1 MGYIEIPTIDV
12 KLPIYAGTSENVLS
26 RGVGHINASSL
37 PVGGESTHAVLTGHR
52 GLPSALLFTDLDKVK
67 KGDTFYIH
75 SLNKV
80 LAYKVDQIKVVL
92 PNETNDLLVVKNKD
106 YVTLVTCTPYGVNT
120 HRLIVRGERIP
131 FEVKEKEAVVAQ
143 VNPFV
148 VEKWMIGIVIVLLF
162 FIGMFLY
169 FKVKKR

>member
-1 MGYIEIPTIDV
+1 M
-12 KLPIYAGTSENVLS
+12 
-26 RGVGHINASSL
+26 
-37 PVGGESTHAVLTGHR
+37 
-52 GLPSALLFTDLDKVK
+52 
-67 KGDTFYIH
+67 
-75 SLNKV
+75 

-120 HRLIVRGERIP
+120 HRLIVRGERVP
-131 FEVKEKEAVVAQ
+131 FEVEEKEAVVAQ